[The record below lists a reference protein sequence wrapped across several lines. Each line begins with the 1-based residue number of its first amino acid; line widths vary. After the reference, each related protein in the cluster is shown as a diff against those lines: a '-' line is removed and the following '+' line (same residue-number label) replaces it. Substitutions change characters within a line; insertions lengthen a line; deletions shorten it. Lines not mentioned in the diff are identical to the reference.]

1 VFRHKIMSKKK
12 IPERNMKGRKLFRKQ
27 DDSSLRQDKETG
39 MWIRH
44 RKTTYLYW
52 YKFLQVCL
60 KEGYKVDKSKY
71 RGWDIN
77 TIADTKFDDWWESH
91 KRKLFYVKE
100 RTGTPKVQLSTPKPK
115 REYIRM
121 SWLVYCYDSPDLEG
135 IDIAYKIIKRE
146 CINRYLTNSNQRW
159 FPIKKDGLPLDV
171 EKIKTYKRDLGLRGH
186 RDLRKKKNKTNDEIL
201 YLNNLDALLKY
212 RNRISKAITEHRMN
226 ANKILEHVCNGQFP

>member
-1 VFRHKIMSKKK
+1 
-12 IPERNMKGRKLFRKQ
+12 MKGRKLFRKQ

-201 YLNNLDALLKY
+201 YLNNLDAL
-212 RNRISKAITEHRMN
+212 
-226 ANKILEHVCNGQFP
+226 

>member
-1 VFRHKIMSKKK
+1 MSK
-12 IPERNMKGRKLFRKQ
+12 
-27 DDSSLRQDKETG
+27 
-39 MWIRH
+39 
-44 RKTTYLYW
+44 
-52 YKFLQVCL
+52 
-60 KEGYKVDKSKY
+60 
-71 RGWDIN
+71 
-77 TIADTKFDDWWESH
+77 TKFPKDGRNI
-91 KRKLFYVKE
+91 KGRKLFYVKE

-121 SWLVYCYDSPDLEG
+121 SWLVYCYDSPDLDG

>member
-1 VFRHKIMSKKK
+1 
-12 IPERNMKGRKLFRKQ
+12 MKGRKLFRKQ

-135 IDIAYKIIKRE
+135 IEIAYKIIKRE

-159 FPIKKDGLPLDV
+159 FPIKKDGLPFEVNVLKNYKKEFMWKKDTTKFHKELREKKNPTKE
-171 EKIKTYKRDLGLRGH
+171 EKIYLR
-186 RDLRKKKNKTNDEIL
+186 
-201 YLNNLDALLKY
+201 NLDFIMKH
-212 RNRISKAITEHRMN
+212 RRRISKAITEHRDN
-226 ANKILEHVCNGQFP
+226 ANKIIKNVCNGQFP

>member
-1 VFRHKIMSKKK
+1 
-12 IPERNMKGRKLFRKQ
+12 MKGRKLFLKQ
-27 DDSSLRQDKETG
+27 DKTSLRRDKESG

-44 RKTTYLYW
+44 RKTVYLYW

-100 RTGTPKVQLSTPKPK
+100 RTGTPKVQLSTTKPK

-121 SWLVYCYDSPDLEG
+121 SWLVYCYDSPDLDG

-159 FPIKKDGLPLDV
+159 FPIYKNGDKKGLPIEV
-171 EKIKTYKRDLGLRGH
+171 NTIKNYKRGSDDTRKDTMTYHKELRE
-186 RDLRKKKNKTNDEIL
+186 KKNKTKNDIL
-201 YLNNLDALLKY
+201 YLNNLDALLKH
-212 RNRISKAITEHRMN
+212 RRRISDAISEHRMN